1 MSKLV
6 DFPSLHGLHP
16 HLVMRLED
24 SRLLMTS
31 PKALGGHDNDGVAV
45 KVVTKLALGDEHG
58 VEQLLVL

>member
-1 MSKLV
+1 MLRSMSS
-6 DFPSLHGLHP
+6 DP
-16 HLVMRLED
+16 HLAMRLED

-31 PKALGGHDNDGVAV
+31 PKALGGHNNDGVVV